1 MDLDQISFC
10 RPEPDDDPDNH
21 RVKMA
26 NLGAI
31 WSNYLSSGARFLVMT
46 GIVDDHETIAAYRRV
61 LDGTALTVCRLRV
74 NVQELRE
81 RIFFRGAGIGPP
93 LAGDGLKG
101 ASSEFLSRFAE
112 VSAENADQIE
122 EAGIGDVIVDTDGLT
137 VTQVVDAVRAATGEW
152 PGTLS

>member
-1 MDLDQISFC
+1 
-10 RPEPDDDPDNH
+10 
-21 RVKMA
+21 
-26 NLGAI
+26 
-31 WSNYLSSGARFLVMT
+31 MT
-46 GIVDDHETIAAYRRV
+46 GIVDNHETIAAYRRV
-61 LDGTALTVCRLRV
+61 LVGTALTVCRLRV

-81 RIFFRGAGIGPP
+81 RIFLRGAGIGPP

-112 VSAENADQIE
+112 VSAENAAQIE

-137 VTQVVDAVRAATGEW
+137 VAQVVDAVRAATGEW